1 MNTALLA
8 WSLAVLLLL
17 AGLLLLRRGLRQAVS
32 ERIME
37 RLGALRVSVL
47 ERRSW
52 AWLERALLRAGYQ
65 SSPQQLSMMLM
76 CWVLATLL
84 ALLLGGWP
92 ALLLMLI
99 LPPLLL
105 RGFVALRYQRR
116 LRRMIEQLPQFLD
129 HVIRSLKSGRT
140 LGDAML
146 MAMQNAPNP
155 LGDALGR
162 TQRNIER
169 GMPLSEALDDVA
181 ELYEREEFRILALGV
196 RVNQRYGGNATELL
210 DNLIS
215 MIRDRDRGARQ
226 LRAMTGETRVSGLIL
241 ALLPVSLAAYI
252 FVTNPAFFMGMW
264 TDPMGRIML
273 LMAFVFQALG
283 SFIMWRMLRSIG

>member
-17 AGLLLLRRGLRQAVS
+17 AGLLLLRRGLRQLVA
-32 ERIME
+32 ERVVQ
-37 RLGALRVSVL
+37 RLGALQVSAL

-65 SSPQQLSMMLM
+65 SSPSQLSMMLVS
-76 CWVLATLL
+76 WVMAMLL
-84 ALLLGGWP
+84 ALTLGGWP

-146 MAMQNAPNP
+146 LGMQNAPNP

-162 TQRNIER
+162 TRRNIER
-169 GMPLSEALDDVA
+169 GMPLSEALDDFA

-264 TDPMGRIML
+264 SDPMGRIML
-273 LMAFVFQALG
+273 LMAFLFQALG

>member
-17 AGLLLLRRGLRQAVS
+17 AGLLLLRRGLRQRVA
-32 ERIME
+32 ERVVQ
-37 RLGALRVSVL
+37 RLGALQVSAL

-65 SSPQQLSMMLM
+65 SSPSQLSMMLVS
-76 CWVLATLL
+76 WVMAMLL
-84 ALLLGGWP
+84 ALTLGGWL

-146 MAMQNAPNP
+146 LGMQNAPNP

-162 TQRNIER
+162 TRRNIER
-169 GMPLSEALDDVA
+169 SMPLSEALDDFA

-264 TDPMGRIML
+264 SDPMGRIML
-273 LMAFVFQALG
+273 LMAFLFQALG

>member
-17 AGLLLLRRGLRQAVS
+17 AGLLLLRRGLRQLVA
-32 ERIME
+32 ERVVQ
-37 RLGALRVSVL
+37 RLGALQVSAL

-65 SSPQQLSMMLM
+65 SSPSQLSMMLVS
-76 CWVLATLL
+76 WVMAMLL
-84 ALLLGGWP
+84 ALTLGGWP

-146 MAMQNAPNP
+146 LGMQNAPNP

-162 TQRNIER
+162 TRRNIER
-169 GMPLSEALDDVA
+169 GMPLSEALDDFA
-181 ELYEREEFRILALGV
+181 ELYEREEFRILTLGV

-264 TDPMGRIML
+264 SDPMGRIML
-273 LMAFVFQALG
+273 LMAFLFQALG